1 MYSLSGGRPHDC
13 PKTERRMKSDFNEA
27 IRTLSEVVQNRPKPI
42 REFDQIFMR
51 NEDMVKQASQ
61 MSGMEWR
68 QQARFFNSPGREIQD
83 RRRKARLQS
92 RRPAKAQFFPVESV
106 AFPSGAYARR
116 SAIPELCDPERPK
129 MPAFV
134 TFGRILFAVLFVF
147 SGASKLLD
155 LSATAQMT
163 EKIVLPA
170 IVAPYTAQL
179 ETITG
184 MPMAQLLAIA
194 AGGIEV
200 ICGLMIALNL
210 GARFFAI
217 VLILFV
223 AGATFYYHDFWNQT
237 GADARNNLVHAL
249 KNLSIIGALF
259 MIVGTSR
266 FAKSQEPAYD
276 V

>member
-1 MYSLSGGRPHDC
+1 
-13 PKTERRMKSDFNEA
+13 
-27 IRTLSEVVQNRPKPI
+27 
-42 REFDQIFMR
+42 
-51 NEDMVKQASQ
+51 
-61 MSGMEWR
+61 
-68 QQARFFNSPGREIQD
+68 
-83 RRRKARLQS
+83 
-92 RRPAKAQFFPVESV
+92 
-106 AFPSGAYARR
+106 
-116 SAIPELCDPERPK
+116 
-129 MPAFV
+129 MPALV

-184 MPMAQLLAIA
+184 MPIAQLLAIA

-200 ICGLMIALNL
+200 VCGLMIALNL

-217 VLILFV
+217 LLILFV
-223 AGATFYYHDFWNQT
+223 AAVTFYYHDFWNQT

-266 FAKSQEPAYD
+266 FSKSQEPAYD